1 MKRIAF
7 GAALGGL
14 AAYLYDPELGESRR
28 SRLSSFWQENRN
40 GVLQAGRSASETID
54 SARPVAR
61 RITRAIGRRDWPPAV
76 DRARP
81 AATLP
86 GLIGAAVLGGA
97 VVYFMDPIKGSA
109 RRLQAMGTGR
119 RAVRQIAGLVT
130 PVRGYIEDQLTNAPE
145 TIKSRVADR

>member
-40 GVLQAGRSASETID
+40 GGLQAGRSASETID
-54 SARPVAR
+54 SARAVPRA
-61 RITRAIGRRDWPPAV
+61 TPGAIGRRDWPPAV

-97 VVYFMDPIKGSA
+97 VLDFLDPLKGSG
-109 RRLQAMGTGR
+109 RLLQ
-119 RAVRQIAGLVT
+119 
-130 PVRGYIEDQLTNAPE
+130 
-145 TIKSRVADR
+145 RVGA